1 MYKYASTY
9 FSSSDSGACERPSRP
24 TAASSIVERASI
36 IEQTCSLSASL
47 ASQLIISSVLF
58 RKCGF
63 ICDCSAFILAS
74 CNACCSRYMRSNWF
88 LSSDDMELKWLY
100 SCRNS

>member
-1 MYKYASTY
+1 MHEPRYLAAEHGLLYLAA
-9 FSSSDSGACERPSRP
+9 DRQPLAEALLGDVQIRVNILQLLRQRRLRARPSRP
-24 TAASSIVERASI
+24 TAASSIVESASI

-63 ICDCSAFILAS
+63 ICDCSAL
-74 CNACCSRYMRSNWF
+74 
-88 LSSDDMELKWLY
+88 
-100 SCRNS
+100 